1 MRTTKIVSITL
12 PPALYEQAR
21 ALAKVENRTLSELF
35 REAFRRYERER
46 FWELS
51 KKWAREPA
59 ERLGLKTEEDVVE
72 LVRQV
77 RREMAEEEAAKSAL
91 RPTGTE

>member
-12 PPALYEQAR
+12 PPALYDQAR
-21 ALAKVENRTLSELF
+21 ALAKEENRTLSELF

-46 FWELS
+46 FWASAQSEM
-51 KKWAREPA
+51 KEAGD
-59 ERLGLKTEEDVVE
+59 RLGIRTEEDVVN

-77 RREMAEEEAAKSAL
+77 RREMAEEEAAKNAML
-91 RPTGTE
+91 RTGTE

>member
-1 MRTTKIVSITL
+1 MRTTKIVSITH
-12 PPALYEQAR
+12 PP
-21 ALAKVENRTLSELF
+21 LSELF

>member
-12 PPALYEQAR
+12 PPALYDQAR
-21 ALAKVENRTLSELF
+21 ALAKEENRTLSELF

-46 FWELS
+46 FWEMS
-51 KKWAREPA
+51 KEWTQEPA
-59 ERLGLKTEEDVVE
+59 DRLGLKTEEDVVE